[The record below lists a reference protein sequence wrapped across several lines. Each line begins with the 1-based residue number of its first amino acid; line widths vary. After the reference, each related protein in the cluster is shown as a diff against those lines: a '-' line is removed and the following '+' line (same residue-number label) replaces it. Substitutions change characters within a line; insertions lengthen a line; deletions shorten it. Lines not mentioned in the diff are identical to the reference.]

1 MHEFVPQRTAACI
14 SQHDVHIGELT
25 VRETLAFFA
34 RCQVVGSR
42 YEMLA
47 ELSAELSRREKAANI
62 KPDMRDRVLICCGEF
77 TAFDK
82 AQMVIPV
89 KSKHDDDDNRSGGAI
104 QLSTRGSSSGHRTP
118 IGDVTHLVFCFGWP
132 DIMLD
137 AKFHF
142 AFRVEIVLLIVLS
155 ILKWIF
161 PNLCSKLEITL
172 KIVCSKLEITL
183 ETDVAMLTVRHI
195 ELDLFKLEITL

>member
-1 MHEFVPQRTAACI
+1 MHEFVPQRTATYI

-47 ELSAELSRREKAANI
+47 ELSRREKAANI
-62 KPDMRDRVLICCGEF
+62 KPGLDIDVFIKFSQPCVSLPCSFYFFLDMRDRVLICCGEF
-77 TAFDK
+77 AAFDK

-118 IGDVTHLVFCFGWP
+118 IGDVTHL
-132 DIMLD
+132 
-137 AKFHF
+137 
-142 AFRVEIVLLIVLS
+142 
-155 ILKWIF
+155 
-161 PNLCSKLEITL
+161 
-172 KIVCSKLEITL
+172 
-183 ETDVAMLTVRHI
+183 
-195 ELDLFKLEITL
+195 